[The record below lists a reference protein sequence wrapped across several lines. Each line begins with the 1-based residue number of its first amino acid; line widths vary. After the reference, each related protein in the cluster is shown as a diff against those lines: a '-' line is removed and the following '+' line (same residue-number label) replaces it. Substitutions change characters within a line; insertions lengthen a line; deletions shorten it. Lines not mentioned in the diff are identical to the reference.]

1 MCGIFGVFGHPEASN
16 LAYLG
21 LHALQHRGQESAGI
35 VASDG
40 QKLVAHRAMGLVQ
53 SAFSPKDLEAL
64 PGDAAIGHVR
74 YSTAGGSFLRNAQ
87 PISVDYSRGSL
98 AVAHNGNLVNY
109 AALRERLE
117 ARGSIFQTSSDTE
130 TIVHLVAMST
140 QRAIEARIADA
151 LAEVQGAYSLLF
163 LTPDAL
169 IATRDPNGIR
179 PLCLGKLKR
188 AGFADAVVVASE
200 PTAFELI
207 GASYE
212 RDIAPGEMLIV
223 TAEGARSIY
232 PFEKEPRRT
241 CLFEHVYFARPDARL
256 EGASV
261 YEVRKSIG
269 RRLAAEHP
277 LAPGEGPAVV
287 VPVPDS
293 GVPAAIGYAEAC
305 GLPFEMGLIRS
316 HYVGRTFI
324 EPQQSIRHFGVKLK
338 LLPQP
343 RRARGAPRGGGR
355 RLHRARHDQPQDRAH
370 AARRGRQGGARAH
383 LQPAHRVALLLRHR
397 HAHALRADRVEPQ
410 RERDR
415 QVPRGRLHRL
425 REPRRARDRGGQGR
439 AGHPRQRDPR
449 RGPLPRVFLGRIH
462 HPPRRNRRA
471 PPPAPGDGLSPRAC

>member
-256 EGASV
+256 EGWSCPCPTPVCPRPSATRKRAACPSRWAS
-261 YEVRKSIG
+261 S
-269 RRLAAEHP
+269 AATTWA
-277 LAPGEGPAVV
+277 AP
-287 VPVPDS
+287 S
-293 GVPAAIGYAEAC
+293 SS
-305 GLPFEMGLIRS
+305 RS
-316 HYVGRTFI
+316 
-324 EPQQSIRHFGVKLK
+324 
-338 LLPQP
+338 
-343 RRARGAPRGGGR
+343 
-355 RLHRARHDQPQDRAH
+355 
-370 AARRGRQGGARAH
+370 
-383 LQPAHRVALLLRHR
+383 
-397 HAHALRADRVEPQ
+397 
-410 RERDR
+410 
-415 QVPRGRLHRL
+415 
-425 REPRRARDRGGQGR
+425 
-439 AGHPRQRDPR
+439 
-449 RGPLPRVFLGRIH
+449 
-462 HPPRRNRRA
+462 
-471 PPPAPGDGLSPRAC
+471 SPSATSA